1 MPSRKYLL
9 KGLNDS
15 DVQAYLEYQVS
26 LAELLG
32 ADRDSARNQLTD
44 SLRFEMA
51 IANVSQI
58 PLQWLTLWCM
68 SSLSVFEI

>member
-9 KGLNDS
+9 RGLNDS

-32 ADRDSARNQLTD
+32 ANRTDAMEQLTE
-44 SLRFEMA
+44 SLKFEIK
-51 IANVSQI
+51 IANVS
-58 PLQWLTLWCM
+58 PK
-68 SSLSVFEI
+68 SASVACAVHLRSAYG